1 MSKHI
6 DVCYLVDTGSAGQ
19 TCHIDTPI
27 HGGYSGIMNCAW
39 PSPAVM
45 RPRTVYTLD
54 LWGYCVF
61 SKRRAFSPPLPT
73 RPCRTQSGRCWR
85 RHKERALS
93 PPRPS
98 PAAGRPSL
106 VLPAAVDW
114 NAPRIIESGRSERQ
128 SIAEEAEPVFWI
140 PNFFLWGPGRT
151 GEESPRKLW
160 KLLVGKQAKKWRY
173 LIACLSTYIL

>member
-1 MSKHI
+1 MSATWSIRGVPGRHATSTPQFTVVI
-6 DVCYLVDTGSAGQ
+6 QESWIARGPARPWCGRAQYIHLTYEATVCFRRDGHSRRRCRRDLVARKAGVV
-19 TCHIDTPI
+19 D
-27 HGGYSGIMNCAW
+27 A
-39 PSPAVM
+39 A
-45 RPRTVYTLD
+45 
-54 LWGYCVF
+54 
-61 SKRRAFSPPLPT
+61 
-73 RPCRTQSGRCWR
+73 
-85 RHKERALS
+85 HKERALS